1 MDIIIWGLFFIIAVF
16 DARDNRIPNKLLISI
31 IVVVTINSIIFTHSV
46 SMTHSLLGLVVLF
59 SIGLLLFFVKAMAP
73 GDVKL
78 LGVVGYYI
86 GFWNIPSFMFY
97 TLISGAIVGSL
108 YSLQVLADNPNQFK
122 LMVNRYSTVF
132 LYGKASEDL
141 ITNTEPSKKLR
152 MPFGPVVVIGLAL
165 YSYFQ

>member
-1 MDIIIWGLFFIIAVF
+1 MFL
-16 DARDNRIPNKLLISI
+16 
-31 IVVVTINSIIFTHSV
+31 
-46 SMTHSLLGLVVLF
+46 
-59 SIGLLLFFVKAMAP
+59 IGLLLFFIKAMAP

-86 GFWNIPSFMFY
+86 GFWNIPNFMFY

-122 LMVNRYSTVF
+122 LLVNRYSTTF
-132 LYGKASEDL
+132 LYGKVSEDIL
-141 ITNTEPSKKLR
+141 SNAEHSKKLR